1 MQPDDYYNY
10 DLVGVLV
17 HRGVA
22 ESGHYY
28 SFIKVRNG
36 DNSQWL
42 EFNDELVRPFDV
54 ESLDKECFGGT
65 EQIGDSKYHQR
76 DIPRTRNAYLLIYER
91 KDALILDN
99 IKEEEEE
106 EKKENFIVSQKP
118 VENFPVLVPK
128 KLYENVWEE
137 NEKFLMDK
145 RVFETEYAQFC
156 CELAKTYVLEENN
169 DYEILSGD
177 ELLPVRVLMSF
188 FFEILLHSKEKGIM
202 IGYCHN
208 IIVNF
213 LSKSVPA
220 CRWFLSICTRD
231 SLKRWLLE
239 CTEDEARG
247 YAVEVICSAITKV
260 LPLEQEL
267 LQNNEGD
274 CSRICDIMLSFVKQ
288 LPHYWRTFKQFFI
301 FFEKWVLQGS
311 IERDY
316 LVKRDFIKYT
326 SNLIEYG
333 TVDRVC

>member
-106 EKKENFIVSQKP
+106 EKKR
-118 VENFPVLVPK
+118 
-128 KLYENVWEE
+128 
-137 NEKFLMDK
+137 KF
-145 RVFETEYAQFC
+145 YC
-156 CELAKTYVLEENN
+156 ISKT
-169 DYEILSGD
+169 S
-177 ELLPVRVLMSF
+177 
-188 FFEILLHSKEKGIM
+188 
-202 IGYCHN
+202 
-208 IIVNF
+208 
-213 LSKSVPA
+213 
-220 CRWFLSICTRD
+220 
-231 SLKRWLLE
+231 
-239 CTEDEARG
+239 
-247 YAVEVICSAITKV
+247 
-260 LPLEQEL
+260 
-267 LQNNEGD
+267 
-274 CSRICDIMLSFVKQ
+274 
-288 LPHYWRTFKQFFI
+288 
-301 FFEKWVLQGS
+301 
-311 IERDY
+311 
-316 LVKRDFIKYT
+316 
-326 SNLIEYG
+326 
-333 TVDRVC
+333 